1 MQKTIMFVFAIA
13 IAVPALCQDIPI
25 TGVSGANLR
34 EIAGTPTLVTIVV
47 KGRDAEDPNL
57 QITELGSNYLSVL
70 NPETGD
76 RHAYLFTDVKE
87 SRVQGGKI
95 EAKQFKMDVERSLT
109 PSQQQLV
116 SRAIRQ
122 VAEVFEQEN
131 RNQPAKMNAAMVI
144 ASQGDEEGLK
154 YLQDLARQND
164 LETALGAYYRL
175 YIAGYKD
182 LDSDLIDRALTSGDR
197 QIRGTAARVAGLY
210 RDRTAEAALL
220 RMVKD
225 RAADLSAPSALALAR
240 MGNREAIPTMLD
252 MLTGLNEEKAKAAA
266 KGLVILG
273 GDDVIE
279 SLHEMLDAQS
289 GLSRYRVIEI
299 LYLLGD
305 AKGKELM
312 KQEAL
317 QIPTLRVDAGLRLA
331 PEGDL
336 DAMEAL
342 RERLSERYDVQLDV
356 IRMRARA
363 AGALIMGG
371 DRTRIADLQELLRLD
386 FPDLKE
392 PASGNFVKGIASI
405 VTEVVVETNVRSLM
419 DIMQPVLLSSYPEA
433 RISAASAI
441 IALGDSA
448 LRERM
453 LEHFQSN

>member
-87 SRVQGGKI
+87 IRVQGGKI

-182 LDSDLIDRALTSGDR
+182 LD
-197 QIRGTAARVAGLY
+197 
-210 RDRTAEAALL
+210 
-220 RMVKD
+220 
-225 RAADLSAPSALALAR
+225 
-240 MGNREAIPTMLD
+240 
-252 MLTGLNEEKAKAAA
+252 
-266 KGLVILG
+266 
-273 GDDVIE
+273 
-279 SLHEMLDAQS
+279 
-289 GLSRYRVIEI
+289 
-299 LYLLGD
+299 
-305 AKGKELM
+305 
-312 KQEAL
+312 
-317 QIPTLRVDAGLRLA
+317 
-331 PEGDL
+331 
-336 DAMEAL
+336 
-342 RERLSERYDVQLDV
+342 
-356 IRMRARA
+356 
-363 AGALIMGG
+363 
-371 DRTRIADLQELLRLD
+371 
-386 FPDLKE
+386 
-392 PASGNFVKGIASI
+392 
-405 VTEVVVETNVRSLM
+405 
-419 DIMQPVLLSSYPEA
+419 
-433 RISAASAI
+433 
-441 IALGDSA
+441 
-448 LRERM
+448 
-453 LEHFQSN
+453 

>member
-87 SRVQGGKI
+87 IRVQGGKI

-252 MLTGLNEEKAKAAA
+252 MLTGTASSRFSTFSGTQKA
-266 KGLVILG
+266 
-273 GDDVIE
+273 
-279 SLHEMLDAQS
+279 
-289 GLSRYRVIEI
+289 R
-299 LYLLGD
+299 
-305 AKGKELM
+305 
-312 KQEAL
+312 
-317 QIPTLRVDAGLRLA
+317 
-331 PEGDL
+331 
-336 DAMEAL
+336 
-342 RERLSERYDVQLDV
+342 
-356 IRMRARA
+356 
-363 AGALIMGG
+363 
-371 DRTRIADLQELLRLD
+371 
-386 FPDLKE
+386 
-392 PASGNFVKGIASI
+392 N
-405 VTEVVVETNVRSLM
+405 
-419 DIMQPVLLSSYPEA
+419 
-433 RISAASAI
+433 
-441 IALGDSA
+441 
-448 LRERM
+448 
-453 LEHFQSN
+453 